1 MVHLYLNFVHPI
13 ETLWNYKTRRLFV
26 EEILLWE
33 LWLIFFQLMEG
44 IIVLCEQRN
53 GLTKNLKFLNISRR
67 LPKINYV
74 LLILLI
80 KYGCDNTLH
89 DYVR

>member
-33 LWLIFFQLMEG
+33 LWLIFFQLMED
-44 IIVLCEQRN
+44 IIVLCE
-53 GLTKNLKFLNISRR
+53 
-67 LPKINYV
+67 
-74 LLILLI
+74 
-80 KYGCDNTLH
+80 
-89 DYVR
+89 